1 MPSRRPARVRTSV
14 AGGALVLAL
23 AVAPAL
29 AGCGRSD
36 QAKVRDTLR
45 TFARA
50 TAARDYRTLCGKVLA
65 KQLVDRLTSLGLP
78 CEVALQRG
86 LTGVRSPHL
95 TVQRI
100 RINGDVAL
108 AEVKSS
114 AAGQRASQ
122 DTIRL
127 VRQGDDWRV
136 STLSGAQPPAPSAPG
151 G

>member
-14 AGGALVLAL
+14 AGGALALAL

-45 TFARA
+45 AFARA

-65 KQLVDRLTSLGLP
+65 KQLVDRLTAVGLP

-86 LTGVRSPHL
+86 LTGVRSPRL
-95 TVQRI
+95 TVQRV
-100 RINGDVAL
+100 RIEGDMAL
-108 AEVKSS
+108 AQVTTS
-114 AAGQRASQ
+114 AAGQPASQ

-127 VRQGDDWRV
+127 VRQGDGWRV
-136 STLSGAQPPAPSAPG
+136 STLSGPQPPAPG
-151 G
+151 GLG